1 MSADPK
7 AETFLISIDKKVSI
21 PKSNFKVVKIPTRA
35 DVSVDIQIEN
45 APCFFFLRA
54 AKYGEVTKYVV
65 GGQENLC
72 KGSYLKTISEGRLC
86 SPKRMD
92 VWEFS

>member
-1 MSADPK
+1 MNQSGFFLA
-7 AETFLISIDKKVSI
+7 TFNIFLSVAA
-21 PKSNFKVVKIPTRA
+21 FKMPRTNQQWA
-35 DVSVDIQIEN
+35 DVRVNIQTEN
-45 APCFFFLRA
+45 APPRPCFFFLRA